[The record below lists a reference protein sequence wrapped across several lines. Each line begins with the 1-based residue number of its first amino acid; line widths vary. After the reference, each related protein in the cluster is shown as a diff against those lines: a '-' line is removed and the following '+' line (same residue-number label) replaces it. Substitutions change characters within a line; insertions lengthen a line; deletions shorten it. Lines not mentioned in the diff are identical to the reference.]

1 MMEDARLEWIRDR
14 VYNGLNISEVEVFER
29 FLDDDRNDDIL
40 RKFFSSSSTEE
51 TAYAILFY
59 LEHQVKLGHSL
70 AGLRVFIQDKERT
83 HIIEYEVEVEVT
95 DDEEEEPD
103 DKPSG

>member
-1 MMEDARLEWIRDR
+1 MEDARLEWIRDR

-59 LEHQVKLGHSL
+59 LEHQVFSSEADHILPTFL
-70 AGLRVFIQDKERT
+70 QDKERT